1 MTVYKL
7 HRELWVPQPLPSV
20 FEFFARPENLE
31 RITPPWLRFRILNPS
46 PIEMK
51 QGATIAYSLR
61 VRGIRLRWLTEIE
74 RWNPPFEFVDVQT
87 KGPYRLWRHTHRFSE
102 VEGGTSI
109 VDTVHYALPFGLLG
123 RSAHSLL
130 VARDLSRI
138 FDYRARQVHALTHIA
153 TQLAD
158 QPV

>member
-1 MTVYKL
+1 MTIYEL
-7 HRELWVPQPLPSV
+7 HRELWVPQPLPVV

-51 QGATIAYSLR
+51 QGATVAYSLR

-123 RSAHSLL
+123 RLAHRLQ
-130 VARDLSRI
+130 VAQDLSRI
-138 FDYRARQVHALTHIA
+138 FDYRAQQVHALTHIA

-158 QPV
+158 RPA